1 MDIDIGVKDIDWTH
15 RIGTKTE
22 NKRLRG
28 IWKDAK
34 FSIVRRD

>member
-22 NKRLRG
+22 NKRRPKVCEVSG
-28 IWKDAK
+28 KTQS
-34 FSIVRRD
+34 FQ